1 MVSDHLSNFSDED
14 DLEDDEE
21 EMKTP
26 MKKVSGAY
34 TYTHIMTLF
43 THEGLNRLFN
53 ELERKWV
60 VTPDWVNICS

>member
-1 MVSDHLSNFSDED
+1 MVSDYLSNCSDED

-34 TYTHIMTLF
+34 VYIYTHTL
-43 THEGLNRLFN
+43 
-53 ELERKWV
+53 
-60 VTPDWVNICS
+60 

>member
-1 MVSDHLSNFSDED
+1 MVSDHLSTFSDED

-34 TYTHIMTLF
+34 TYTHIVTLL
-43 THEGLNRLFN
+43 THEGLNSLFN
-53 ELERKWV
+53 ELERK
-60 VTPDWVNICS
+60 